1 MEIKFDKYTRT
12 ARIYPSLII
21 LLPFLAFTIYC
32 DINNL
37 QTVFDDLLKV
47 RIIGNLTISI
57 VLLYLLTQINRLLGK
72 FIFERQ
78 MFRNELE
85 MPTTNFMLFTNSEFS
100 KEYKL
105 QIRAKVAKDFKV
117 EMPIESDEIAD
128 IENARKRIVESVGLI
143 RQKVKNG
150 RLLLQ
155 HNIEYG
161 FFRNLIGGSLIGL
174 MMSLFD
180 IYYFYTNNNTLIG
193 AVSIVISS
201 CFVVLLIFHKPIIN
215 HLGNLYAK
223 RLFQE
228 YLQK

>member
-1 MEIKFDKYTRT
+1 MKIKLDKYSRT
-12 ARIYPSLII
+12 ARVYPSLII

-37 QTVFDDLLKV
+37 QAVFDDLLKV

-57 VLLYLLTQINRLLGK
+57 VLLYLLTQINRILGK
-72 FIFERQ
+72 FIFERK

-85 MPTTNFMLFTNSEFS
+85 MPTTNFLLFTNTEFS

-117 EMPIESDEIAD
+117 EMPSESDEVAD

-174 MMSLFD
+174 IMSLFD
-180 IYYFYTNNNTLIG
+180 IYYFYTNNNILIG
-193 AVSIVISS
+193 AVSIVLSC

-223 RLFQE
+223 RLIQE